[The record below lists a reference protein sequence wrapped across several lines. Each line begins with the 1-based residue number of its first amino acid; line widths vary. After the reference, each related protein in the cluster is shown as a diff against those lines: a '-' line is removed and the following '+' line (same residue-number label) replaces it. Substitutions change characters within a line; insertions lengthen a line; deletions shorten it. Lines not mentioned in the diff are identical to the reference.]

1 MQCLL
6 AAHSQL
12 ISFPESHLHY
22 DFSQAGDRLSQFD
35 QIACQQQLLGWVEK
49 TPRHLH
55 FIEQITALCP
65 SAKFIHCIREAQAT
79 VASLVAID
87 RRYGASWGYQPKT
100 IQAALQRW
108 RHDYRISQS
117 YANQPN
123 HLLVNYE
130 VLVAETSYILGEICQ
145 FLELKYEPEM
155 LVRYP
160 EIAPLVD
167 QQAVWK
173 RSVRQPIQNFNAIAL
188 SYLTSEE
195 TQELEELCLTAELA

>member
-22 DFSQAGDRLSQFD
+22 DFAQAIDRLNQFD
-35 QIACQQQLLGWVEK
+35 QIVRQQQLAGWIEK

-65 SAKFIHCIREAQAT
+65 SAKFIHCIRDVKAN
-79 VASLVAID
+79 VASLYAID
-87 RRYGASWGYQPKT
+87 RHYGASWGYQPKT
-100 IQAALQRW
+100 LQAALQRW
-108 RHDYRISQS
+108 QHDYQISQS
-117 YANQPN
+117 YAAQPN

-130 VLVAETSYILGEICQ
+130 ELVAETSHILGEICR
-145 FLELKYEPEM
+145 FLGLEYESEM

-188 SYLTSEE
+188 NYLTFEE
-195 TQELEELCLTAELA
+195 TQELEELCLAAGLA